1 MTKKGGPGFLNLRPE
16 DVHQPATRVIE
27 SDCQRGLAHERVK
40 RSLAGPDLRGRVYIV
55 ASFRKKFSC
64 LMSSARARFTQ
75 KRIG

>member
-27 SDCQRGLAHERVK
+27 SDCQLGWHMHERVK
-40 RSLAGPDLRGRVYIV
+40 RSLAGPDLRGRV